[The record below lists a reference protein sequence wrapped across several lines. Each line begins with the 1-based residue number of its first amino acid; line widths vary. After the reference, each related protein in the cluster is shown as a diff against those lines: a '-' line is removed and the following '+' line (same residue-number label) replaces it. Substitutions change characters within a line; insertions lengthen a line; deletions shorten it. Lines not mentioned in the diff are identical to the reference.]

1 MKQDYK
7 EYEEKIKMNDNLK
20 FDAERGETRTYEA
33 AGKKITC
40 RAYLGIVYCERPA
53 DPVQKLNIFVPEVY
67 DRGGMIGGYTKFTAP
82 IFVPNTVGGYLPGP
96 AEEPGLNIRTGMPN
110 SVFAA
115 LEHGCVVVSGGV
127 RGRTSGMK
135 STEFFEGG
143 KVDDTGQDNGKMVG
157 KAPALIVDMK
167 AVIRYIRHNRGLI
180 PGNTERI
187 ITSGTS
193 AGGALSALAGA
204 TGNSRDYV
212 PYLKEIG
219 AADERD
225 DVFAANCYCP
235 IHNLENSDS
244 AYEWQFGG
252 IRDYCRTRHKKTE
265 HGIVRIQEDG
275 TMTDRQMELSGKLQ
289 KLFPAYLNS
298 LKLKD
303 ENGNSL
309 NLDENGEGSF
319 LEYIKGEILKSAGR
333 ELAFHETANHL
344 SGLSAPGSAVN
355 TFPALKILGER
366 VVGLDW
372 KAYMKEITRMKPAPA
387 FDATDLKSPENEEFG
402 SMDMEAR
409 HFSEFSMEYTE
420 TEAEMAPEQLI
431 RMLNPTKYIG
441 KADTAKHWRIRHG
454 SFDRD
459 TSFAIPVILAL
470 LLKNKGYDVDFLLP
484 WGLPHSGDYD
494 LQELFTW
501 IDTICR

>member
-1 MKQDYK
+1 MNDNL
-7 EYEEKIKMNDNLK
+7 EFNDNLK
-20 FDAERGETRTYEA
+20 FDTERGETRTYEA

-40 RAYLGIVYCERPA
+40 RAYLGIVYCERPV

-67 DRGGMIGGYTKFTAP
+67 GQGGTVCGYTKHTAP
-82 IFVPNTVGGYLPGP
+82 IFIPNTVGGYLPGP
-96 AEEPGLNIRTGMPN
+96 ADEPGLNIRTGMPN
-110 SVFAA
+110 SIFAA
-115 LEHGCVVVSGGV
+115 LEHGYVVVSGGV
-127 RGRTSGMK
+127 RGRTSGK
-135 STEFFEGG
+135 RSTEFFEGG
-143 KVDDTGQDNGKMVG
+143 KTDDTGQEEGKMVG

-180 PGNTERI
+180 PGDTERI

-204 TGNSRDYV
+204 AGNSRDYIS
-212 PYLKEIG
+212 YLKEIG

-235 IHNLENSDS
+235 IHNLENADA

-252 IRDYCRTRHKKTE
+252 IRDYHRTRHQRTE
-265 HGIVRIQEDG
+265 NGIVRIPEEG
-275 TMTDRQMELSGKLQ
+275 AMSDRQMELSRKLK

-298 LKLKD
+298 LNLKD

-319 LEYIKGEILKSAGR
+319 MEYIKGQILKATQR
-333 ELAFHETANHL
+333 ELRFHHTANHL
-344 SGLSAPGSAVN
+344 SGLAAAGSNVD
-355 TFPALKILGER
+355 TFPALTIREER

-372 KAYMKEITRMKPAPA
+372 KAYMKAITRMKPAPA

-402 SMDMEAR
+402 SAEIEAR
-409 HFSEFSMEYTE
+409 HFSEFSMEHTE
-420 TEAEMAPEQLI
+420 TEAEMAPTGLI
-431 RMLNPTKYIG
+431 RMLNPTLYIG

-470 LLKNKGYDVDFLLP
+470 LLENRGYDVDFLLP

-494 LQELFTW
+494 LQELFAW
-501 IDTICR
+501 IDTICRR